1 MISSLAPGLILCLG
15 GFLIPLLKGNA
26 QRALALA
33 LPLLS
38 FANLVG
44 LGFTGIETGLSHQVD
59 VMGYTMVMA
68 RVDKLSLIF
77 GYIFH
82 VAALLSVIYSL
93 HVDDAKQMAS
103 GTIYAGAGIGAVFS
117 GDLITLFVFWEVTA
131 FTSVFLIWAAN
142 NERANKAA
150 IRYLVVQVASGVL
163 LLAGAILH
171 YQATGSLAFGGLN
184 EVGAFSELLSQ
195 SGPRLILLSFAI
207 KCAFPFLHNWLQDA
221 YPKATATGTVFLS
234 AFTTKLAVYT
244 LIRGFA
250 GFEALIYVGVV
261 MTLFPI
267 FFAVV
272 ENDLRKVLAYSLNN
286 QLGFMVVAVGVGSEM
301 AINGA
306 CAHAFAHILYK
317 ALLFM
322 SMGAVLHR
330 VGTTK
335 ASQLGGLYRSMP
347 VTAVCCIIGAASISA
362 FPLTSGF
369 ISKALTLQGVMDA
382 GYAWIWGGLLIA
394 SAGVMEHSGIKIPF
408 FAFFGHDSGI
418 RCERAPLNMQI
429 AMGITAA
436 LCILIG
442 CFPGH
447 LYALLPYATDYKPYT
462 AAHIV
467 TQFQLLLFAMLAFVV
482 LMKYWGYPDE
492 EEAENLDTD
501 WFYRRAFPAVWRRSV
516 VMVNGLRQQVVGVAL
531 SGLSGLMQSVQRHHG
546 PGGVLARTW
555 AAGTMVML
563 GKIALALYLAMYLL
577 T

>member
-1 MISSLAPGLILCLG
+1 MTSLAPGLILCLG
-15 GFLIPLLKGNA
+15 GLLIPLLKGNV

-33 LPLLS
+33 LPVFS

-44 LGFTGIETGLSHQVD
+44 WGFTGIETGISHQFE
-59 VMGYTMVMA
+59 VMGYTLVMA

-82 VAALLSVIYSL
+82 IAALLSVIYSL

-117 GDLITLFVFWEVTA
+117 GDLISLFIFWEITA

-171 YQATGSLAFGGLN
+171 YQSTGSLAFGSLDQ
-184 EVGAFSELLSQ
+184 VGAFTEHIGQ
-195 SGPRLILLSFAI
+195 AGVQLILLSFAI

-250 GFEALIYVGVV
+250 GFEPLIYVGVV

-267 FFAVV
+267 FFAVI

-347 VTAVCCIIGAASISA
+347 VTAICCIIGAASISA

-369 ISKALTLQGVMDA
+369 ISKALTLQGVIDA
-382 GYAWIWGGLLIA
+382 GHAWIWGGLLIA

-429 AMGITAA
+429 AMVITAA
-436 LCILIG
+436 LCLVIG
-442 CFPGH
+442 CMPGQ

-462 AAHIV
+462 GAHIV
-467 TQFQLLLFAMLAFVV
+467 TQFQLLLFAMLAFVI

-492 EEAENLDTD
+492 EESENLDSD
-501 WFYRRAFPAVWRRSV
+501 WLYRRAFPAVWRQSV
-516 VMVNGLRQQVVGVAL
+516 VAVNSARSIVVTGALAGVSSVM
-531 SGLSGLMQSVQRHHG
+531 SGVQRHHG
-546 PGGVLARTW
+546 PGGLLSKTW
-555 AAGTMVML
+555 SAGTMVML
-563 GKIALALYLAMYLL
+563 GKIALAFYLILYLL

>member
-15 GFLIPLLKGNA
+15 GFLIPLLKGHA

-33 LPLLS
+33 LPIVS
-38 FANLVG
+38 FCSLVG
-44 LGFTGIETGLSHQVD
+44 LGFTGLDTGLSHQVD
-59 VMGYTMVMA
+59 LMGYTMTMA
-68 RVDKLSLIF
+68 RVDKLSLLF

-82 VAALLSVIYSL
+82 IAALLSVIYSL

-103 GTIYAGAGIGAVFS
+103 GTIYAGAGIGAVFA

-142 NERANKAA
+142 NERANRAA
-150 IRYLVVQVASGVL
+150 IRYLVVQVGSGVL
-163 LLAGAILH
+163 LLAGAIMH
-171 YQATGSLAFGGLN
+171 YRVAGSLEFTHMAESLN
-184 EVGAFSELLSQ
+184 Q
-195 SGPRLILLSFAI
+195 PGPQLILLSFAI

-221 YPKATATGTVFLS
+221 YPKATASGTVFLS

-250 GFEALIYVGVV
+250 GFEPLIYVGVV

-335 ASQLGGLYRSMP
+335 ATQLGGLYRSMP

-369 ISKALTLQGVMDA
+369 ISKALTLQGVIDA

-418 RCERAPLNMQI
+418 RCERAPLNMQV
-429 AMGITAA
+429 AMVITAA
-436 LCILIG
+436 LCLLIG

-447 LYALLPYATDYKPYT
+447 LYGLLPYATDYKPYT
-462 AAHIV
+462 GAHIV
-467 TQFQLLLFAMLAFVV
+467 TQFQLLLFAMLAFVI
-482 LMKYWGYPDE
+482 LIKYWGYPDE

-501 WFYRRAFPAVWRRSV
+501 WFYRRAFPWVWRRGV
-516 VMVNGLRQQVVGVAL
+516 AAVNTLRVQVVGAAL
-531 SGLSGLMQSVQRHHG
+531 GGLFRFIGGVQKHHG
-546 PGGVLARTW
+546 PGGLMARTW
-555 AAGTMVML
+555 APGRMVLL
-563 GKIALALYLAMYLL
+563 GKLSLIFYLLLYLLR
-577 T
+577 

>member
-1 MISSLAPGLILCLG
+1 MISLAPGLILCLG
-15 GFLIPLLKGNA
+15 GLLIPLLKGNV

-33 LPLLS
+33 LPIFS

-44 LGFTGIETGLSHQVD
+44 WGFTGIETGISHQFE
-59 VMGYTMVMA
+59 VMGYTLVMA

-82 VAALLSVIYSL
+82 IAALLSVIYSL

-103 GTIYAGAGIGAVFS
+103 GTIYAGAGIGAVFA
-117 GDLITLFVFWEVTA
+117 GDLISLFIFWEITA

-171 YQATGSLAFGGLN
+171 YQSTGSLAFGSLDQ
-184 EVGAFSELLSQ
+184 VGAFTEHIGQ
-195 SGPRLILLSFAI
+195 AGVQLILLSFAI

-250 GFEALIYVGVV
+250 GFEPLIYVGVV

-267 FFAVV
+267 FFAVI

-335 ASQLGGLYRSMP
+335 ASRLGGLYRSMP

-369 ISKALTLQGVMDA
+369 ISKALTLQGVIDA
-382 GYAWIWGGLLIA
+382 GHAWIWGGLLIA

-429 AMGITAA
+429 AMVITAA
-436 LCILIG
+436 LCIVIG
-442 CFPGH
+442 CMPGQ

-462 AAHIV
+462 GAHIV
-467 TQFQLLLFAMLAFVV
+467 TQFQLLLFAMLAFVI

-492 EEAENLDTD
+492 EESENLDSD
-501 WFYRRAFPAVWRRSV
+501 WLYRRAFPVFWNQAVGAINSARSIV
-516 VMVNGLRQQVVGVAL
+516 VNGALAGV
-531 SGLSGLMQSVQRHHG
+531 SSVMTGVQRHHG
-546 PGGVLARTW
+546 PGGLLSKTW
-555 AAGTMVML
+555 SAGTMVML
-563 GKIALALYLAMYLL
+563 GKIALALYLVLYLL
-577 T
+577 S

>member
-1 MISSLAPGLILCLG
+1 MTSLAPGLILCLG
-15 GFLIPLLKGNA
+15 GLLIPLLKGNV
-26 QRALALA
+26 QRGLALA
-33 LPLLS
+33 LPILS

-44 LGFTGIETGLSHQVD
+44 WGFTGLETGISHQFE
-59 VMGYTMVMA
+59 VMGHTLVMA

-82 VAALLSVIYSL
+82 IAALLSVIYSL
-93 HVDDAKQMAS
+93 HVDDSKQMAS

-117 GDLITLFVFWEVTA
+117 GDLISLFIFWEVTA

-150 IRYLVVQVASGVL
+150 IRYLIVQVASGVL

-171 YQATGSLAFGGLN
+171 LRATGSLAFGGVDT
-184 EVGAFSELLSQ
+184 VGAFTDSVSTPGVQ
-195 SGPRLILLSFAI
+195 LILLSFAI

-244 LIRGFA
+244 LIRGYA
-250 GFEALIYVGVV
+250 GFEPLIYVGVV

-330 VGTTK
+330 VGTAK

-369 ISKALTLQGVMDA
+369 ISKALTLQGVIDA
-382 GYAWIWGGLLIA
+382 GHAWIWGGLLIA

-418 RCERAPLNMQI
+418 RCERAPLNMQV
-429 AMGITAA
+429 AMVITAA

-442 CFPGH
+442 CMPGQ
-447 LYALLPYATDYKPYT
+447 LYGLLPYAVDYQPYT
-462 AAHIV
+462 GAHII

-501 WFYRRAFPAVWRRSV
+501 WLYRRAFPAVWSQGV
-516 VMVNGLRQQVVGVAL
+516 QTVQALRT
-531 SGLSGLMQSVQRHHG
+531 
-546 PGGVLARTW
+546 GVLAAALGGISAVLASARRLHGRGGVMATTW
-555 AAGTMVML
+555 SAGTMVLL
-563 GKIALALYLAMYLL
+563 GQVALAFYLLLYLLS
-577 T
+577 

>member
-1 MISSLAPGLILCLG
+1 MSSLAPGLILCLG
-15 GFLIPLLKGNA
+15 GLLIPLLRGNV

-33 LPLLS
+33 LPILS

-44 LGFTGIETGLSHQVD
+44 WGFTGIESGISHQFE
-59 VMGYTMVMA
+59 VMGYTLVMA

-82 VAALLSVIYSL
+82 IAAFLSVIYSL

-117 GDLITLFVFWEVTA
+117 GDLISLFIFWEITA

-171 YQATGSLAFGGLN
+171 YQSTGSLAFGGLDQ
-184 EVGAFSELLSQ
+184 VGAFTEHIGQ
-195 SGPRLILLSFAI
+195 AGVQLILLSFAI

-250 GFEALIYVGVV
+250 GFEPLIYVGVV

-267 FFAVV
+267 FFAVI

-347 VTAVCCIIGAASISA
+347 VTAICCIIGAASISA

-369 ISKALTLQGVMDA
+369 ISKALTLQGVIDA
-382 GYAWIWGGLLIA
+382 GHAWIWGGLLIA

-429 AMGITAA
+429 AMVITAA
-436 LCILIG
+436 LCIVIG
-442 CFPGH
+442 CMPGH

-462 AAHIV
+462 GAHIV
-467 TQFQLLLFAMLAFVV
+467 TQFQLLLFAMLAFVI

-501 WFYRRAFPAVWRRSV
+501 WLYRRAFPALWRQGVTAVRSARTIV
-516 VMVNGLRQQVVGVAL
+516 VTNALAGISGVL
-531 SGLSGLMQSVQRHHG
+531 SGVQRHHG
-546 PGGVLARTW
+546 PGGLLAKTW
-555 AAGTMVML
+555 TAGTMVML
-563 GKIALALYLAMYLL
+563 GKIALAGYLVLYLL

>member
-1 MISSLAPGLILCLG
+1 MSSLAPGLILCLG
-15 GFLIPLLKGNA
+15 GLLIPLLRGNV

-33 LPLLS
+33 LPILS

-44 LGFTGIETGLSHQVD
+44 WGFTGIESGISHQFE
-59 VMGYTMVMA
+59 VMGYTLVMA

-82 VAALLSVIYSL
+82 IAAFLSVIYSL

-117 GDLITLFVFWEVTA
+117 GDLISLFIFWEITA

-171 YQATGSLAFGGLN
+171 YQSTGSLAFGSLDQ
-184 EVGAFSELLSQ
+184 VGAFTEHIGQ
-195 SGPRLILLSFAI
+195 AGVQLILLSFAI

-250 GFEALIYVGVV
+250 GFEPLIYVGVV

-347 VTAVCCIIGAASISA
+347 VTAICCIIGAASISA

-369 ISKALTLQGVMDA
+369 ISKALTLQGVIDA
-382 GYAWIWGGLLIA
+382 GHAWIWGGLLIA

-429 AMGITAA
+429 AMVITAA
-436 LCILIG
+436 LCLVIG
-442 CFPGH
+442 CMPGQ
-447 LYALLPYATDYKPYT
+447 LYALLPYATEYKPYT
-462 AAHIV
+462 GAHIV
-467 TQFQLLLFAMLAFVV
+467 TQFQLLLFAMLAFVI

-501 WFYRRAFPAVWRRSV
+501 WLYRRAFPALWRQGVTAVRSARAIV
-516 VMVNGLRQQVVGVAL
+516 VTNALAGISGVL
-531 SGLSGLMQSVQRHHG
+531 SGVQRHHG
-546 PGGVLARTW
+546 PGGLLAKTW
-555 AAGTMVML
+555 TAGTMVML
-563 GKIALALYLAMYLL
+563 GKIALAGYLVLYLL

>member
-1 MISSLAPGLILCLG
+1 MTSFAPGLILCLG
-15 GFLIPLLKGNA
+15 GLLIPLLKGNA

-33 LPLLS
+33 LPILS

-44 LGFTGIETGLSHQVD
+44 WGFTGLESGISHQFE
-59 VMGYTMVMA
+59 VMGYTLVMA

-82 VAALLSVIYSL
+82 IAALLSVIYSL

-117 GDLITLFVFWEVTA
+117 GDLISLFIFWEITA

-171 YQATGSLAFGGLN
+171 YRSTGSLAFGSLN
-184 EVGAFSELLSQ
+184 QVGAFTEHIGQ
-195 SGPRLILLSFAI
+195 AGVQLILLSFAI

-250 GFEALIYVGVV
+250 EFEPLIYVGVV

-347 VTAVCCIIGAASISA
+347 VTAICCIIGAASISA

-369 ISKALTLQGVMDA
+369 ISKALTLQGVIDA
-382 GYAWIWGGLLIA
+382 GHAWIWGGLLIA

-429 AMGITAA
+429 AMVITAA
-436 LCILIG
+436 LCIVIG
-442 CFPGH
+442 CMPGQ

-462 AAHIV
+462 GAHIV
-467 TQFQLLLFAMLAFVV
+467 TQFQLLLFAMLAFVI

-492 EEAENLDTD
+492 EESENLDTD
-501 WFYRRAFPAVWRRSV
+501 WFYRRAFPAVWR
-516 VMVNGLRQQVVGVAL
+516 QGVAAVNSARSIVVTSAL
-531 SGLSGLMQSVQRHHG
+531 AGIDRVMSGVQRHHG
-546 PGGVLARTW
+546 PGGLLAKTW
-555 AAGTMVML
+555 SAGTMVIL
-563 GKIALALYLAMYLL
+563 GKIALACYLVLYLI